1 MAPVRATVTA
11 LLVTGLL
18 SACSATASAP
28 SLDERVGEDLGTG
41 PPSLRAPD
49 GDARGHE
56 GRPSASVGGSTVGD
70 GTGPTGTRDDG
81 IRQVTMA
88 FTGDTLT
95 HSPLWAQAQRNAGG
109 NGYDYTPMQARL
121 TPLLDGVDLA
131 VCHLETP
138 IAPDGEEFSTAPAYG
153 VQPEVVAGLAAN
165 GYDRCSTASNH
176 TFDRGIAGID
186 RTVNV
191 LAYNGLG
198 QSGMARTPQES
209 SPQVFEVNGVKISH
223 LSYTFGYNGNI
234 PPPGQ
239 EWRSTLIDPA
249 RIIGDAVTARSRG
262 AEVVVASLHWGDEGV
277 AAPTDAQRSVAEAIT
292 ADGAIDLVVGHHAHV
307 LQPTEKVN
315 GTWVMFGLGNIIS
328 NLPDHPR
335 WPAAAQ
341 DAAVAT
347 TTVTIDRAGKVRVA
361 RPVMHPTWVDRD
373 HGWVVRVVQA
383 DLADPSTPPDIR
395 EQLRLSLDRTR
406 MVLDPFIAKTP

>member
-1 MAPVRATVTA
+1 MAPVRTAVTA
-11 LLVTGLL
+11 LVVTGLL
-18 SACSATASAP
+18 SACAATASAP
-28 SLDERVGEDLGTG
+28 TLDERVGEDLGTG
-41 PPSLRAPD
+41 P
-49 GDARGHE
+49 
-56 GRPSASVGGSTVGD
+56 
-70 GTGPTGTRDDG
+70 TGTRDDG
-81 IRQVTMA
+81 VRQVTMA

-121 TPLLDGVDLA
+121 TPLLESVDLA

-209 SPQVFEVNGVKISH
+209 SPQVFEVSGVKISH

-234 PPPGQ
+234 PPP
-239 EWRSTLIDPA
+239 
-249 RIIGDAVTARSRG
+249 ARS
-262 AEVVVASLHWGDEGV
+262 GDR
-277 AAPTDAQRSVAEAIT
+277 RSST
-292 ADGAIDLVVGHHAHV
+292 RHG
-307 LQPTEKVN
+307 
-315 GTWVMFGLGNIIS
+315 S
-328 NLPDHPR
+328 S
-335 WPAAAQ
+335 
-341 DAAVAT
+341 
-347 TTVTIDRAGKVRVA
+347 VT
-361 RPVMHPTWVDRD
+361 P
-373 HGWVVRVVQA
+373 
-383 DLADPSTPPDIR
+383 
-395 EQLRLSLDRTR
+395 
-406 MVLDPFIAKTP
+406 